1 MLIKTPSLKKI
12 PYQHAVDILLRYQ
25 QDKSLKAKVSAGMAP
40 VQLINQLYDNQQW
53 FELVTFLCHALP
65 VRESIWWGYSCILF
79 IENERTDIEQK
90 TLDICFRWLQEPTEA
105 NRRLAELSVK
115 QCELDNACGWL
126 AQAVFWSGGSI
137 TPVNGPESPAPPFL
151 YSHAVAGAICLAAV
165 LPDGSK
171 GESNY
176 KDCIAS
182 GIDIAN
188 GGTGRA

>member
-1 MLIKTPSLKKI
+1 MLIKTSSLKKI
-12 PYQHAVDILLRYQ
+12 PYQHAVDILQRYQ
-25 QDKSLKAKVSAGMAP
+25 QDKSLKAQVSVEMSP
-40 VQLINQLYDNQQW
+40 VQLINQLYDNEQW
-53 FELVTFLCHALP
+53 YELVTFLCHALP
-65 VRESIWWGYSCILF
+65 ARESIWWGYSCIQSLGSDLPE
-79 IENERTDIEQK
+79 IQK
-90 TLDICFRWLQEPTEA
+90 KALDIIFRWLQEPTEA
-105 NRRLAELSVK
+105 NRRLAELLVK

-182 GIDIAN
+182 GIDIAS

>member
-1 MLIKTPSLKKI
+1 M
-12 PYQHAVDILLRYQ
+12 
-25 QDKSLKAKVSAGMAP
+25 
-40 VQLINQLYDNQQW
+40 
-53 FELVTFLCHALP
+53 P
-65 VRESIWWGYSCILF
+65 VRECIWWGYSCIRFLCDDLPE
-79 IENERTDIEQK
+79 IQGKALE
-90 TLDICFRWLQEPTEA
+90 ICFRWLQEPTEA
-105 NRRLAELSVK
+105 NRRLAELSAK

-137 TPVNGPESPAPPFL
+137 TPVNGPESPAPPYL

-165 LPDGSK
+165 LPDGRK
-171 GESNY
+171 GEANY